1 MKFLKTI
8 IFSKWNLKY
17 KNSKFNSQYNFARIS
32 NICSKKK
39 QKRNKKFFLMKK
51 KTKSTV
57 IIEII
62 LLLNLN
68 IITSK

>member
-32 NICSKKK
+32 NICLKKK
-39 QKRNKKFFLMKK
+39 QKTNKKFFLVKK
-51 KTKSTV
+51 RSQPS
-57 IIEII
+57 
-62 LLLNLN
+62 L
-68 IITSK
+68 